1 MRLLPI
7 LLFACSDNSV
17 KTTNSS
23 PDIIISSHNNNSSFN
38 DGDIVTF
45 RAEVSDLD
53 ESSSNLRT
61 SWYINNTLACDWA
74 NANESGTAECPIP
87 MTLGATQIN
96 VTVKDSQDAASM
108 TTLNIQVWPA
118 GTLDTG
124 TDTNSPEDTGTTN
137 TTPDNLPPVVFITSP
152 ESGETFVEN
161 DDIDFKGLT
170 FDYQEVAND
179 LSIEWSSTS
188 IGVFD
193 ITNSDSE
200 GNISTQSPLPAGT
213 HQISLTV
220 TDSGGLS
227 STKTTDIEI
236 LSLVLPTVQC
246 QILSPN
252 NGDSVI
258 IGNSG
263 NQFIMEGFVGS
274 SGPISELSYNFSSDV
289 DGWLDS
295 GNINSDGSLGW
306 SGTSLTE
313 ASHNFTIDVSYM
325 GQSVCSDTIQVTI
338 EQPVLTITHKNI
350 FVTSQRHDGNFGGIT
365 GADTF
370 CQGLA
375 TSAGLSGTYLAW
387 LSDTTTSPS
396 ARFAQ
401 ANVPYRLVDG
411 TTIANDWA
419 DLVDGSI
426 QNPINLDEYGN
437 AAPSSMVFTFTMT
450 DGTAGVFQSTTTNCY
465 GDDCHCNNWTN
476 SNGQGSPTP
485 GSAVGQTTQT
495 NDDWTDYSYYNG
507 CGPTGQP
514 IYCFEQ

>member
-227 STKTTDIEI
+227 TTKTTDIEI

-263 NQFIMEGFVGS
+263 NQFVMEGFVGS
-274 SGPISELSYNFSSDV
+274 SGPISELSYNFSSNV

-295 GNINSDGSLGW
+295 GNINNDGSLGW
-306 SGTSLTE
+306 SGTSLSE
-313 ASHNFTIDVSYM
+313 ASHNFTLDVSYM
-325 GQSVCSDTIQVTI
+325 GQSVCNDTIQVTI

-437 AAPSSMVFTFTMT
+437 AAPVLWSLLL
-450 DGTAGVFQSTTTNCY
+450 
-465 GDDCHCNNWTN
+465 
-476 SNGQGSPTP
+476 P
-485 GSAVGQTTQT
+485 
-495 NDDWTDYSYYNG
+495 
-507 CGPTGQP
+507 
-514 IYCFEQ
+514 